1 MQRLQ
6 KMDRHIELQ
15 KLQQDIEWDIIII
28 GGGATGLG
36 TAVDAACRGYKT
48 LLVERFDFAK
58 GTSSRATKLVHG
70 GVRYLAQGNIK
81 LVRDALK
88 ERGLLLKNA
97 PHVSSKMQ
105 FVIPNYS
112 WWAKIYYGV
121 GLKMYDALSGKLGL
135 GNTNIVSAKKAIEY
149 LPEIETKKLYGAV
162 IYTDGQFDDARLA
175 INLAQTAVENGAAV
189 LNYMAVTGLLKD
201 DKKITGVVCKDT
213 FSEKIYPLKA
223 KVVIN
228 ATGVFVDDVMN
239 MDKND
244 EENIVAPSQ
253 GIHIVIEKKHF
264 GGSSALMVPK
274 TSDGRV
280 LFAVPWHNYI
290 IVGTT
295 DTAVSNIDIEPLPL
309 QEEVNFILQNLN
321 QYLLADIKTTDV
333 TSVFVGLRPLVKRKG
348 AKNTSLLSRD
358 HTIIISDSKLIT
370 ITGGK
375 WTTYRKMAEEVINN
389 SVLVGNL
396 PKQKSTSTNLHIH
409 GYTNE
414 VIGEEYLK
422 VYGSDA
428 AEVKKLYLENSL
440 WQEKIHSKFEYT
452 KAQVIWAVRYEMAQ
466 TVEDMLARR
475 IRILF
480 LDATAAMEASTV
492 VAKIMATEMN
502 KSEDW
507 INEEIKSFNT
517 LAKQYLL
524 S

>member
-1 MQRLQ
+1 
-6 KMDRHIELQ
+6 MDRQIELQ
-15 KLQQDIEWDIIII
+15 QLQQDIEWDIIII

-36 TAVDAACRGYKT
+36 AAVDAACRGYKT

-105 FVIPNYS
+105 FIIPNYT
-112 WWAKIYYGV
+112 WWAKIYYGI
-121 GLKMYDALSGKLGL
+121 GLKIYDALSGKLGL

-149 LPEIETKKLYGAV
+149 LPEIERKNLYGAV

-175 INLAQTAVENGAAV
+175 INLAQTAVENGATV
-189 LNYMAVTGLLKD
+189 LNYVEVTSLLKD
-201 DKKITGVVCKDT
+201 DKKITGLVCKDA
-213 FSEKIYPLKA
+213 FSENPYQLKA

-244 EENIVAPSQ
+244 GENIVAPSQ
-253 GIHIVIEKKHF
+253 GIHIVIEKKYF
-264 GGSSALMVPK
+264 AGARALMVPK

-280 LFAVPWHNYI
+280 LFAVPWHNYV

-295 DTAVSNIDIEPLPL
+295 DTGVNKIDIEPLPL

-321 QYLLADIKTTDV
+321 QYLSADIKSSDV
-333 TSVFVGLRPLVKRKG
+333 KSVFVGLRPLVKRNG
-348 AKNTSLLSRD
+348 AKNTSLLARD

-389 SVLVGNL
+389 ATLVGNL
-396 PKQKSTSTNLHIH
+396 SKQKSTTADLHIH
-409 GYTNE
+409 GYTKE
-414 VIGEEYLK
+414 IIGEEHLRI
-422 VYGSDA
+422 YGSDA
-428 AEVKKLYLENSL
+428 TEIKKIYLENSIWL
-440 WQEKIHSKFEYT
+440 EKIHPKFEYT
-452 KAQVIWAVRYEMAQ
+452 KAQVIWAVRHEMAQ
-466 TVEDMLARR
+466 TVEDVLARR
-475 IRILF
+475 IRMLF
-480 LDATAAMEASTV
+480 LDATAAMEAAPI
-492 VAKIMATEMN
+492 VAKLMATELN
-502 KSEDW
+502 KNEEW
-507 INEEIKSFNT
+507 MNEEIKYFNT

>member
-1 MQRLQ
+1 
-6 KMDRHIELQ
+6 MDRHTELQ
-15 KLQQDIEWDIIII
+15 KLQYNLEWDVIII

-36 TAVDAACRGYKT
+36 AAVDAACRGYKT

-97 PHVSSKMQ
+97 PHISSKMQ
-105 FVIPNYS
+105 FVIPNYT
-112 WWAKIYYGV
+112 WWAKIYYGI
-121 GLKMYDALSGKLGL
+121 GLKIYDALSGKLGL
-135 GNTNIVSAKKAIEY
+135 GNTNIVSAKKTIEY
-149 LPEIETKKLYGAV
+149 LPEIERKNLCGAV

-175 INLAQTAVENGAAV
+175 INLAQTAVENGAIV
-189 LNYMAVTGLLKD
+189 LNYMSVTSLLKD
-201 DKKITGVVCKDT
+201 DKTITGVVCKDS
-213 FSEKIYPLKA
+213 FSEKIYQLKS

-228 ATGVFVDDVMN
+228 ATGVFVDDIMN
-239 MDKND
+239 MDND
-244 EENIVAPSQ
+244 DGENIVSPSQ
-253 GIHIVIEKKHF
+253 GIHLVIEKKF
-264 GGSSALMVPK
+264 FKSNKALMVPK

-280 LFAVPWHNYI
+280 LFAVPWHNHV

-295 DTAVSNIDIEPLPL
+295 DTAVNKIDIEPLPL
-309 QEEVNFILQNLN
+309 QEEVDFILQNVN
-321 QYLLADIKTTDV
+321 QYLQADVKATDV

-348 AKNTSLLSRD
+348 AKNTSLLARD
-358 HTIIISDSKLIT
+358 HTIIISDSKMIT

-389 SVLVGNL
+389 ATLVGNL
-396 PKQKSTSTNLHIH
+396 PKQKSATTHLYIH

-414 VIGEEYLK
+414 TIGEEHLK
-422 VYGSDA
+422 VYGTDA
-428 AEVKKLYLENSL
+428 IKIKKLYIENSL
-440 WQEKIHSKFEYT
+440 WQEKIHEKFEYT

-466 TVEDMLARR
+466 TVEDVLARR
-475 IRILF
+475 IRMLF
-480 LDATAAMEASTV
+480 LDATAAMEACSV

-502 KSEDW
+502 KNEVW
-507 INEEIKSFNT
+507 IDEEITSFNV

>member
-1 MQRLQ
+1 MLQ
-6 KMDRHIELQ
+6 H
-15 KLQQDIEWDIIII
+15 LQQDKEWDVIII

-36 TAVDAACRGYKT
+36 AAVDAACRGYKT

-112 WWAKIYYGV
+112 WWAKIYYGI
-121 GLKMYDALSGKLGL
+121 GLKIYDALSGKLGL
-135 GNTNIVSAKKAIEY
+135 GNTNIVSVKKATQC
-149 LPEIETKKLYGAV
+149 LPEIETKNLCGAV

-175 INLAQTAVENGAAV
+175 INLAQTAVENGATV
-189 LNYMAVTGLLKD
+189 LNYMAATGLLKEGN
-201 DKKITGVVCKDT
+201 KVTGVVCKDAL
-213 FSEKIYPLKA
+213 SENTYQIKA
-223 KVVIN
+223 KVIIN

-244 EENIVAPSQ
+244 GENIVSPSQ
-253 GIHIVIEKKHF
+253 GIHIVIEKKFF
-264 GGSSALMVPK
+264 GGDKALMVPK

-280 LFAVPWHNYI
+280 LFAVPWHNYV

-295 DTAVSNIDIEPLPL
+295 DTAVNKIDVEPLPL

-321 QYLLADIKTTDV
+321 KYLSADIKSSDV
-333 TSVFVGLRPLVKRKG
+333 KSVFVGLRPLVKRKG
-348 AKNTSLLSRD
+348 AKNTSLLARD
-358 HTIIISDSKLIT
+358 HTIIISESKLIT

-389 SVLVGNL
+389 AALVGNL
-396 PKQKSTSTNLHIH
+396 PKQKSTTTNLHIH

-414 VIGEEYLK
+414 QIGEEHLK

-428 AEVKKLYLENSL
+428 VEIKKLYLENSL
-440 WQEKIHSKFEYT
+440 WEEKIHQNFEYT
-452 KAQVIWAVRYEMAQ
+452 KAQVIWAVRNEMAQ
-466 TVEDMLARR
+466 TIEDVLARR
-475 IRILF
+475 LRILF
-480 LDATAAMEASTV
+480 LDAAAAMEAAPV
-492 VAKIMATEMN
+492 VAKIMAIELN
-502 KSEDW
+502 KNEDW
-507 INEEIKSFNT
+507 IDEELISFNT